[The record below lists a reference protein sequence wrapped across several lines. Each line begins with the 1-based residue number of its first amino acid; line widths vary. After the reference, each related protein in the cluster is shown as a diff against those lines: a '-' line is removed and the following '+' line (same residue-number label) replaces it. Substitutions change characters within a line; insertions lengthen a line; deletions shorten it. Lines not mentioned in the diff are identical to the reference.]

1 MYVLSITLPDPVG
14 CMFSHNIIHMLQS
27 CCNQFLFEF
36 IWMPCAALR
45 VGGVR
50 GRGLGYWTPSKTQ
63 IYIAKLLKICF
74 GPPPPRP
81 VKLIYPSPS
90 IENKNLD
97 PRVIIHLQ
105 THLYLTTFL
114 FLTVRISLC
123 IWEFIIKT
131 VVWRVANIFKNNCII
146 YEAPIGFRILHF
158 FN

>member
-14 CMFSHNIIHMLQS
+14 CMFSHNIIHMLQL

-74 GPPPPRP
+74 GPPPPP
-81 VKLIYPSPS
+81 APSNLYIPPPPS
-90 IENKNLD
+90 KTKIWIRALWYTY
-97 PRVIIHLQ
+97 RHIF
-105 THLYLTTFL
+105 T
-114 FLTVRISLC
+114 SLRFC
-123 IWEFIIKT
+123 SWPFAFHCEFIIKT